1 MAASKKKPMKK
12 ITIPIPDIP
21 FDFPPTFEVASAPRI
36 VPLFRKAHTSHHL
49 ALAVLNSGISSPVAA
64 TVTFVLGSKVIEFED
79 VKIKKI
85 LGLDFIALVAKR
97 KPASGGVIPVVDDV
111 GVGTLVVTV
120 VGTGGTVVPV
130 NGTAGLG
137 EPTP

>member
-1 MAASKKKPMKK
+1 MAASKKKPTKE
-12 ITIPIPDIP
+12 ISIPIPAIP
-21 FDFPPTFEVASAPRI
+21 IDFPPVGVAVSPRI

-49 ALAVLNSGISSPVAA
+49 AIGVLGSGITSPVNA

-97 KPASGGVIPVVDDV
+97 KPVTGGVIPVVDDV

-130 NGTAGLG
+130 SGTGGLG